1 MVGTMCFTSSFYE
14 KNAIELA
21 NQYDSIEFESVHYAW
36 KKDWPKKGKNVLDV
50 GAGSGRDAKWFAKH
64 GCNVLAVEPAETMR
78 KLGEENTPVE
88 VTWLEDEL
96 PTLYKVR
103 KLSCRYDLILVSA
116 VWMHLPVMRRYKA
129 LSVLAKLLTKK
140 GKIVITLRQGSFDD
154 GRKSFGVSLIEI
166 ERLTKQIG
174 LNIAYIADSGDA
186 QGRTDVTWQTVV
198 LDQNSKPTN
207 KHHQA

>member
-1 MVGTMCFTSSFYE
+1 MKFY
-14 KNAIELA
+14 L
-21 NQYDSIEFESVHYAW
+21 
-36 KKDWPKKGKNVLDV
+36 
-50 GAGSGRDAKWFAKH
+50 
-64 GCNVLAVEPAETMR
+64 
-78 KLGEENTPVE
+78 KLGEENTPDE
-88 VTWLEDEL
+88 VTWLDDEL

-116 VWMHLPVMRRYKA
+116 VWMHLPVMLRYKA

-186 QGRTDVTWQTVV
+186 QGRQEVTWQTVV
-198 LDQNSKPTN
+198 LNQGCKAAT
-207 KHHQA
+207 KHQA